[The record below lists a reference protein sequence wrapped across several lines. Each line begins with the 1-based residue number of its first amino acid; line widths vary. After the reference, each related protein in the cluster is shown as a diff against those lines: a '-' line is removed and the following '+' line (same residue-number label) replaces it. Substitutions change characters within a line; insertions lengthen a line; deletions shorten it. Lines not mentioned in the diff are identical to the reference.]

1 MNDVSPAQ
9 PETPETPEA
18 EVRAAMVE
26 DRRSGGGGIIWLVPL
41 AALIVTVL
49 IGWRAWQ
56 TRGIRV
62 TVDFPAAH
70 GLRVGDPVR
79 SLGVDVGV
87 VRDVAIVGAVGGED
101 SESATP
107 PTVRVHLS
115 IDRDARPLLRAD
127 SRFWI
132 QRPQVDFDGVEGLDT
147 LTGSRYVGLDP
158 GSGRPLVGSFT
169 GLDTPP
175 VIDDAGGDT
184 GGLDIVLES
193 RDRAGMRAG
202 GTVGYRGV
210 VVGRI
215 LDVALSSDA
224 RRAEARVRIDPRF
237 ATLVREGTRFF
248 STSGIGLE
256 LGFQGLRA
264 DIESIESVL
273 TGGVGLATPPDAGDR
288 AVTGARFELA
298 ERPDASWL
306 AWQPRIA
313 IGLTG
318 REEPARHRA
327 VLRYRVGLLGRER
340 TRSGWAVMTPN
351 GDVLLPAAMVIAPE
365 DARDAKLE
373 IDGHAVPLAE
383 VGATVETDGLVTGP
397 AVGRIAAGKV
407 QEAFEIESASEMAM
421 QATGGVPEAG
431 TMLLVHQDPGSEPL
445 PIPGHR
451 WRAENGG
458 ILIDAGTGLT
468 DIDDGAPVTDGS
480 TGQLIGVLV
489 LNNGET
495 RVAVLA
501 GE

>member
-1 MNDVSPAQ
+1 MNDVSPE
-9 PETPETPEA
+9 PTEA
-18 EVRAAMVE
+18 PGTEIRAAIVE
-26 DRRSGGGGIIWLVPL
+26 DRRSGGFGIVWLVPL
-41 AALIVTVL
+41 AALLVTLLV
-49 IGWRAWQ
+49 GWRAWQ

-70 GLRVGDPVR
+70 GLRAGDPVR

-87 VRDVAIVGAVGGED
+87 VHDVSLVDVDEYVDRGAT
-101 SESATP
+101 SMPA
-107 PTVRVHLS
+107 VRVLLA
-115 IDRDARPLLRAD
+115 IDRDARGFLRAD
-127 SRFWI
+127 TRFWI

-158 GSGRPLVGSFT
+158 GAGRPLVGPFT

-175 VIDDAGGDT
+175 VLEDGAGDT

-215 LDVALSSDA
+215 LDVSLSSDA
-224 RRAEARVRIDPRF
+224 RRVEARVRIESRYAP
-237 ATLVREGTRFF
+237 LVRAGTRFF

-264 DIESIESVL
+264 DIESLESVV
-273 TGGVGLATPPDAGDR
+273 TGGVGFATPPDAGER
-288 AVTGARFELA
+288 AVTGARFDLA
-298 ERPDASWL
+298 ERPEASWL
-306 AWQPRIA
+306 AWQPRMA
-313 IGLTG
+313 IGVVG
-318 REEPARHRA
+318 FEEPERHRA

-340 TRSGWAVMTPN
+340 TRSGWAVMMT
-351 GDVLLPAAMVIAPE
+351 GGAVLLPAGVVTAPE

-373 IDGHAVPLAE
+373 IGGRAVPLADLGAV
-383 VGATVETDGLVTGP
+383 VGTEGLVAGS
-397 AVGRIAAGKV
+397 AVGRIAAQTV
-407 QEAFEIESASEMAM
+407 QTTFEIESESASSM
-421 QATGGVPEAG
+421 QVAGGVPEAEV
-431 TMLLVHQDPGSEPL
+431 TLLVHRDPGSEPL

-451 WRAENGG
+451 WREENGG

-480 TGQLIGVLV
+480 TGRLIGVLAV
-489 LNNGET
+489 IDGET